1 MSKRTDIIR
10 SMFTAPHADSLS
22 ADNGLVARPKVSP
35 GSVRSMKDSLTGIER
50 ENEDLRQVLAGGA
63 AVVEIDPALL
73 DPSPVRDRFTGKDA
87 EPLDLL
93 KGSIATNGQE
103 VPILVRQHPSA
114 PGRYQIA
121 YGHRRVRALRELGLA
136 VKAVVK
142 KLSDREL
149 VVAQG
154 IENSARQ
161 DLSFIE
167 RAVFAMRLEDAGYDR
182 SAIQEALSVD
192 RAETSKLVSV
202 ARSIPEDLILA
213 IGRAPRVGRGRWQA
227 LADAAK
233 NSDTVRKMRASIKD
247 PGFLDNDSDTRFVN
261 LLSVI
266 TTKSE
271 ITKEQQW
278 LVAAPTGHQVAR
290 VTQSANELKI
300 SVDRKANAG
309 FAAFLIDQ
317 LPCLFEAHQRTSS
330 PDRQEEQSS

>member
-1 MSKRTDIIR
+1 
-10 SMFTAPHADSLS
+10 
-22 ADNGLVARPKVSP
+22 
-35 GSVRSMKDSLTGIER
+35 MKDSLTGIER

-167 RAVFAMRLEDAGYDR
+167 RAVFAMRLEDAGHDR

-233 NSDTVRKMRASIKD
+233 NSDIVRKMRASIKD
-247 PGFLDNDSDTRFVN
+247 PGFFDNDSDTRFVR
-261 LLSVI
+261 LLSVV

-271 ITKEQQW
+271 IAKEQHW

-330 PDRQEEQSS
+330 LGHQEEQSS